1 MGFANTLNGGARRD
15 TVREDIDTKEIT
27 YMSAAELAK
36 LQAPMPLP
44 LAGYFIKDGEYGKQ
58 VTVIVD
64 DGKNDPYGVNLPK
77 RYVEKFEGL
86 ADEAIDAILDGKVAI
101 GSIEGDVKTPKG
113 KTTMVTFIDL
123 ED

>member
-1 MGFANTLNGGARRD
+1 MGFANSLNGSARRD
-15 TVREDIDTKEIT
+15 TVREDIDTKEIN

-36 LQAPMPLP
+36 LEAPTPLP
-44 LAGYFIKDGEYGKQ
+44 LAGFFIKDGDYGKQ

-64 DGKNDPYGVNLPK
+64 DGKNDPYGVNIPK
-77 RYVEKFEGL
+77 RYVERFEGL
-86 ADEAIDAILDGKVAI
+86 DDDAIDAVMQGRVAI

-113 KTTMVTFIDL
+113 KTTMIEFIDM